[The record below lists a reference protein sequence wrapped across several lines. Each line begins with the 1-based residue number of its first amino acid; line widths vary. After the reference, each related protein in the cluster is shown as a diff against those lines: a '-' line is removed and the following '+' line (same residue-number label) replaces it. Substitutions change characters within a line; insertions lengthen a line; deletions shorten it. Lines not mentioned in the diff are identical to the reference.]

1 MFAQMCQESPC
12 PDNLV
17 NIDVNE
23 VLRMGIN
30 HNPGILNISPAI
42 STIISA
48 PQLTTISRICTL
60 NPCGTPYA
68 WASAENEYCVL
79 AIQTE

>member
-1 MFAQMCQESPC
+1 MFAQMCQESPSIL
-12 PDNLV
+12 PSIKSIRSAWGDF
-17 NIDVNE
+17 
-23 VLRMGIN
+23 G
-30 HNPGILNISPAI
+30 NPGILNISPAI

-68 WASAENEYCVL
+68 WASAENEYCVV